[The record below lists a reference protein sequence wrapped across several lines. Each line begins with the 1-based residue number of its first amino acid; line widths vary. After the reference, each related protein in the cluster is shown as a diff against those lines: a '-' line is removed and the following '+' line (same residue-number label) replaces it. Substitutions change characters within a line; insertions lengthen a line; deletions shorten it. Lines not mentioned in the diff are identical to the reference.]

1 MISHTYKNGTFQ
13 DFEQFFGPGTVV
25 LGPEVSSIAAG
36 NVSAKAALSAFS
48 VIRSLS
54 KPPRIIAADELL
66 AERALAGDSLAK
78 ASLVD
83 KVYRPLSKHSP
94 ELLQTL
100 VSYLDNGR
108 SLEQTARDMFV
119 HSNTVRYRLKRISE
133 ILGWD
138 PTGAREAFVLQ
149 VAVVLG
155 SMSSSI
161 NRQKGKL
168 E

>member
-1 MISHTYKNGTFQ
+1 M
-13 DFEQFFGPGTVV
+13 
-25 LGPEVSSIAAG
+25 
-36 NVSAKAALSAFS
+36 
-48 VIRSLS
+48 
-54 KPPRIIAADELL
+54 
-66 AERALAGDSLAK
+66 
-78 ASLVD
+78 
-83 KVYRPLSKHSP
+83 
-94 ELLQTL
+94 
-100 VSYLDNGR
+100 SYLDNGR

-119 HSNTVRYRLKRISE
+119 HPNTVRYRLKRISE

-161 NRQKGKL
+161 DKRKGKV

>member
-1 MISHTYKNGTFQ
+1 MLQ
-13 DFEQFFGPGTVV
+13 QFESIFGPGTIV
-25 LGPEVSSIAAG
+25 LGPEVASISAG

-48 VIRSLS
+48 VIRSIS

-66 AERALAGDSLAK
+66 AERALAGDNLAK

-83 KVYRPLSKHSP
+83 RVYRPLSKHSP

-108 SLEQTARDMFV
+108 SLEQTARDLFV
-119 HSNTVRYRLKRISE
+119 HPNTVRYRLKRVSE

-155 SMSSSI
+155 SMSAGL
-161 NRQKGKL
+161 NKQKGKL
-168 E
+168 D

>member
-1 MISHTYKNGTFQ
+1 VLAISSGH
-13 DFEQFFGPGTVV
+13 
-25 LGPEVSSIAAG
+25 I
-36 NVSAKAALSAFS
+36 SAKAALSAFAVTKS
-48 VIRSLS
+48 INR
-54 KPPRIIAADELL
+54 PARIIGADELL

-100 VSYLDNGR
+100 VTYLDNGR
-108 SLEQTARDMFV
+108 SLENTAREMFV
-119 HSNTVRYRLKRISE
+119 HPNTVRYRLKRIAE

-155 SMSSSI
+155 SMSTAVSK
-161 NRQKGKL
+161 QKGRV

>member
-1 MISHTYKNGTFQ
+1 
-13 DFEQFFGPGTVV
+13 V
-25 LGPEVSSIAAG
+25 
-36 NVSAKAALSAFS
+36 
-48 VIRSLS
+48 S
-54 KPPRIIAADELL
+54 KPARIIGADELL
-66 AERALAGDSLAK
+66 AERALAGDALAK
-78 ASLVD
+78 ASLID
-83 KVYRPLSKHSP
+83 RVYRPLSKHSP

-108 SLEQTARDMFV
+108 SLEQTARDLFV
-119 HSNTVRYRLKRISE
+119 HPNTVRYRLKRVSE

-155 SMSSSI
+155 SMSTGL